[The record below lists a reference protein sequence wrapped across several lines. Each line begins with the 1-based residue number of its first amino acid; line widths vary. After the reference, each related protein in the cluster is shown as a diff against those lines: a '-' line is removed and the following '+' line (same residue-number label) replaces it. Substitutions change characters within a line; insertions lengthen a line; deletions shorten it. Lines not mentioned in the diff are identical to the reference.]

1 MLIKDA
7 NLNKFEIVEIYYLN
21 TGERV
26 ATYIIGGVEREISL
40 KGTAARLVQKGDLII
55 IACYAQISEE
65 EIQSFIPKIMFVN
78 ELNEITNKNAN

>member
-55 IACYAQISEE
+55 IA
-65 EIQSFIPKIMFVN
+65 
-78 ELNEITNKNAN
+78 